1 MKNILFLLPVLL
13 FVSCSKDDPEPA
25 TTIDSATVELK
36 YDKEHQYVLM
46 KGTEKVDASTY
57 TWKSSDTLVG
67 KVDKTGKFI
76 ARKIGETTV
85 TGTLAGK
92 NVESKVTVTPYI
104 TSFKEPFQEF
114 GATTAVVKT
123 KETRKLLAETAD
135 YLAYEG
141 ESAKITS
148 VQYEL
153 VTGKMTYAVI
163 FFQTTQAIANE
174 VITFYLE
181 RYPRNGETEEGAVF
195 FNDGKDKAVELGI
208 HPDYGLFA
216 FYSPFDSK
224 GLRSA
229 VKSAG
234 SGEIVKDAYQNLK
247 RK

>member
-114 GATTAVVKT
+114 GATAGVVKT
-123 KETRKLLAETAD
+123 KETRKLLSETATILSYQGD
-135 YLAYEG
+135 N
-141 ESAKITS
+141 AKILS
-148 VQYEL
+148 VRYL
-153 VTGKMTYAVI
+153 LDTGKMTAAAII
-163 FFQTTQAIANE
+163 FGGSQAMADE
-174 VITFYLE
+174 VVTFYSE
-181 RYPRNGETEEGAVF
+181 RYPRNGALDEAIIF
-195 FNDGKDKAVELGI
+195 FNDEANKAIEIGFTETSDIYAV
-208 HPDYGLFA
+208 
-216 FYSPFDSK
+216 YSAFDSK

-229 VKSAG
+229 VPTRN
-234 SGEIVKDAYQNLK
+234 VKDALIKSYKGL
-247 RK
+247 

>member
-104 TSFKEPFQEF
+104 TSFKEPYQEY

-123 KETRKLLAETAD
+123 NETRKLRTETAD
-135 YLAYEG
+135 FLAYEG
-141 ESAKITS
+141 ENAKVAGVVYSLT
-148 VQYEL
+148 
-153 VTGKMTYAVI
+153 TGKMTDALVA
-163 FFQTTQAIANE
+163 FQTTQAMADE
-174 VITFYLE
+174 VITFYEE
-181 RYPRNGETEEGAVF
+181 RYPRSAGLDSSVVF
-195 FNDGKDKAVELGI
+195 FNDAKNKAVEVGVDAKI
-208 HPDYGLFA
+208 GLFA
-216 FYSPFDSK
+216 YYVPFDSN
-224 GLRSA
+224 GLRVSA
-229 VKSAG
+229 TAVTTRERIRKSY
-234 SGEIVKDAYQNLK
+234 KNLGHK
-247 RK
+247 

>member
-13 FVSCSKDDPEPA
+13 FVSCSKDDPEPD

-104 TSFKEPFQEF
+104 TSFKEPFQEY

-135 YLAYEG
+135 YMAYEG
-141 ESAKITS
+141 ENTKFIIGVIYSLLS
-148 VQYEL
+148 
-153 VTGKMTYAVI
+153 GKMTDATVY
-163 FFQTTQAIANE
+163 FETTEAIAKD
-174 VITFYLE
+174 VVTFHRE
-181 RYPRNGETEEGAVF
+181 RYPRAFQTEEGPIF
-195 FNDGKDKAVELGI
+195 FNDAKDKAVLIGVD
-208 HPDYGLFA
+208 PNDGLFA
-216 FYSPFDSK
+216 FYAPYDSK

-229 VKSAG
+229 SK
-234 SGEIVKDAYQNLK
+234 SGEIKKKAYLNPTHK
-247 RK
+247 